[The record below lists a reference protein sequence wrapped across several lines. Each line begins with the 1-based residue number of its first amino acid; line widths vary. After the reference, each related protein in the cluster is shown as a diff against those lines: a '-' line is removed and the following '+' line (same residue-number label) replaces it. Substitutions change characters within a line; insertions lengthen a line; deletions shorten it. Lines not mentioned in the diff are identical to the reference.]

1 MPQDVTKFI
10 FNKDVVGTKATSLGA
25 EAQNLMTQLQKFD
38 KIKKQMEGA
47 MAGRIQT
54 KSQAVISEIQPGMS
68 NQANAIQSLADELK
82 KAITRTDS
90 VDQSRANALN
100 VNM

>member
-10 FNKDVVGTKATSLGA
+10 FNKDVVGTKATSA